1 MAVEMAEL
9 YWPALTA
16 DVPLHDY
23 EASPL
28 IGAAVSDINSFSN
41 PLGSTPKGKITSETL
56 FRGETAGDL
65 IGPYISQRTEAPLTD
80 LEIGRS

>member
-28 IGAAVSDINSFSN
+28 IGAAVSDITSFQILWARRRRERSRLKHYFAGR
-41 PLGSTPKGKITSETL
+41 PPATLLALTSASEL
-56 FRGETAGDL
+56 KH
-65 IGPYISQRTEAPLTD
+65 P
-80 LEIGRS
+80 